1 MNWRSLLTSP
11 PPDAVWSIDQEIAV
25 ISRRDRGGV
34 FRCAAT
40 EMGPGVVDLGTVG
53 LQAVDATALAEILR
67 TLHTRV
73 ASTSRPAVVIPTG
86 WARCFLIEGTDLPRR
101 RSDLDDVLRWRL
113 KKLLPVPPS
122 RNCGWRPCC
131 SRADGR
137 GDDRSCVPPRSGKRP
152 SPPSKRRFRGVRTA
166 PRPDRAPDPGAGADP
181 GESDRLVVEQ
191 DVDVVALAVVAS
203 GGIRFLRTKPLP
215 KDRAAW
221 PDLARELDLT
231 VNYIRDSLGITGPLE
246 ARCTARDPEVQQ
258 LIGRHLQEVDG
269 LGPVQPSAG
278 GVCPD
283 AAIAHRLGPGRLTAM
298 AAIFEE
304 GYPQ

>member
-86 WARCFLIEGTDLPRR
+86 WARCFLIEGTDLPTR

-113 KKLLPVPPS
+113 KKLLPVPPAELRLTTVFQPS
-122 RNCGWRPCC
+122 AGEARHLVCATIKEKAIAALERSFRELRIRP
-131 SRADGR
+131 GLI
-137 GDDRSCVPPRSGKRP
+137 VPRIL
-152 SPPSKRRFRGVRTA
+152 A
-166 PRPDRAPDPGAGADP
+166 LALP
-181 GESDRLVVEQ
+181 GESDRLVIEQ
-191 DVDVVALAVVAS
+191 DVDVVAMAVVAS